1 MGIKTDGSMQQKRE
15 PRNKST
21 HLGLAK
27 LWQAL
32 WLCNGKRI
40 MYSISS
46 VWKTGN
52 SYVETKTERLD
63 LTNSDGMKKL

>member
-1 MGIKTDGSMQQKRE
+1 
-15 PRNKST
+15 
-21 HLGLAK
+21 
-27 LWQAL
+27 
-32 WLCNGKRI
+32 